1 MRRLDVFRD
10 GISSAI
16 QRSGRFQVRRNETVR
31 LSTDAIRLIKKA
43 KGSYLGLS
51 LPSSPDCPIHTSLDL
66 LLIDEREQWAGGF
79 VFTFKRA
86 RSPRANR
93 RIERDIRAAE
103 LVLRAHVR
111 SAGWKSIGT
120 VTVGI
125 IADEPTSDFADDL
138 IVSAKELE
146 DRLGVSIT
154 DTEEAIDI
162 HVL

>member
-1 MRRLDVFRD
+1 M
-10 GISSAI
+10 
-16 QRSGRFQVRRNETVR
+16 
-31 LSTDAIRLIKKA
+31 
-43 KGSYLGLS
+43 
-51 LPSSPDCPIHTSLDL
+51 
-66 LLIDEREQWAGGF
+66 
-79 VFTFKRA
+79 FTFKRA